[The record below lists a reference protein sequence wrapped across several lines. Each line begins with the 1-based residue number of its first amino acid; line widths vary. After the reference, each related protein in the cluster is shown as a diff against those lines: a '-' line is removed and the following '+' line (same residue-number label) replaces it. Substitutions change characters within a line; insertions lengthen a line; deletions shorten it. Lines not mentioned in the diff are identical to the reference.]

1 MYLDTELKNFFEGK
15 TTKGEECFGCTKIMD
30 DTMAKQIDFVRYLAI
45 LSQKHIKTI
54 PLVGYSAYSSRESFY
69 ADYVSYILGMEQE
82 SRIDK
87 FNEFKFEETFPENCW
102 KQRYDKLLSEI
113 QKLKDKMQLNDKNA
127 YLSIIDADYWLF
139 GLIYCVVFEGKVLK
153 DDTVDVLCKKIAEE
167 ILSKKGPDKE
177 ENKNADQK
185 AYSRT
190 PNLLG
195 HTRERINESIKIYQ
209 NYVREPTL

>member
-1 MYLDTELKNFFEGK
+1 MNAELKNFFEGK
-15 TTKGEECFGCTKIMD
+15 TTGNEECFGAIKIME
-30 DTMAKQIDFVRYLAI
+30 DTMAKQIDVVRYLAI
-45 LSQKHIKTI
+45 LSQHHGETK

-69 ADYVSYILGMEQE
+69 ADYVSYILGLEQE
-82 SRIDK
+82 DREDK
-87 FNEFKFEETFPENCW
+87 FNNFKFKETFPENCW
-102 KQRYDKLLSEI
+102 RTRYDNLLVAITTLRSN
-113 QKLKDKMQLNDKNA
+113 MQLNDKDA
-127 YLSIIDADYWLF
+127 FVSWIDADYWLF

-153 DDTVDVLCKKIAEE
+153 DDTVDVLCKKIVEE

-209 NYVREPTL
+209 KYVQEPAL